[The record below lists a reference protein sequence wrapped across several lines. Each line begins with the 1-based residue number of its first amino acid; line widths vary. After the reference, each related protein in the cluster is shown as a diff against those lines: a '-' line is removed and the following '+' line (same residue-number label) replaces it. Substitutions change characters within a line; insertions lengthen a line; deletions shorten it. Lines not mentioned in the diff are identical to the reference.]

1 MVSHKLARICRN
13 QNPIPTTKSQ
23 ARPLPRAAWLSGDPR
38 FSAYARDGA
47 MVEGDKILIEDHPIT
62 HGYHGPAWILKDLI
76 TKVEGKDV

>member
-1 MVSHKLARICRN
+1 
-13 QNPIPTTKSQ
+13 
-23 ARPLPRAAWLSGDPR
+23 
-38 FSAYARDGA
+38 